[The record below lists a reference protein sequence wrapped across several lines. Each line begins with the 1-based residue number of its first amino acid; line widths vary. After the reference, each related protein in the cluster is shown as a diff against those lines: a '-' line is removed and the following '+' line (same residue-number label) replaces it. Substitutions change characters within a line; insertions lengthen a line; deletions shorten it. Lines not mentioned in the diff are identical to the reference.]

1 MDGPVSPPPPYGG
14 DTELCKTLPVD
25 KLESTFWYPGPM
37 SVRDLPAAKI
47 RDKWAVAKDMCLDC
61 PFYLACREIS
71 LGEPYGVWGGRD
83 QYDRYLERRQLAHR
97 LAKMSAE
104 ERAALAARLYATH
117 ESVAALAR
125 RTGYTE
131 PTVRALLCE
140 HRTAHPEPE
149 KRRIGVLSDQE
160 RALLSSMAAKGSTL
174 RYMTTALGRSVELVR
189 TELAKL
195 PARTT
200 KPTWPA
206 APPPHDGW
214 VWQHGVARSAN
225 YIGQTADG
233 EWIYMILRG
242 KASATRRWF
251 AAEHVQLRKQV
262 SVQILEWAGRPQR
275 ERVA

>member
-1 MDGPVSPPPPYGG
+1 MDGTVSAPPPYGG
-14 DTELCKTLPVD
+14 NTELCKTLSPDEV
-25 KLESTFWYPGPM
+25 EETFFFPGPM
-37 SVRDLPAAKI
+37 SVRDLPARKAREQWAK
-47 RDKWAVAKDMCLDC
+47 AKDMCLDC
-61 PFYLACREIS
+61 PFYLACREVS
-71 LGEPYGVWGGRD
+71 LGENYGVWGGRD

-131 PTVRALLCE
+131 PTIKVLLCE
-140 HRTAHPEPE
+140 HRAANPEPE

-160 RALLSSMAAKGSTL
+160 RALLVSMSAKGSTM
-174 RYMTTALGRSVELVR
+174 RYMTTALGRSVELIR
-189 TELAKL
+189 AELALL

-206 APPPHDGW
+206 APPPHEAW
-214 VWQHGVARSAN
+214 VWQHGVARSAT

-233 EWIYMILRG
+233 EWIYMMLRG
-242 KASATRRWF
+242 KRSPTRRWF
-251 AAEHVQLRKQV
+251 AAEHVQMHKQV
-262 SVQILEWAGRPQR
+262 CVQILEWTGRPQR
-275 ERVA
+275 ERIA